1 MDEAITMFVSR
12 MVPNGTW
19 INTDSLIKGVESY
32 ILCQPTGT
40 QTSPTCSYHQR
51 TDGSGSPS
59 TVTVVHRLGE
69 PMDGISSDEHS
80 ELERLRRENREK
92 TKCIKELE
100 AREHRFQQIDKL
112 VTVLRGTV

>member
-19 INTDSLIKGVESY
+19 INTDSLIKAVESY
-32 ILCQPTGT
+32 ILCQPTDT
-40 QTSPTCSYHQR
+40 TSPTFSYHQR
-51 TDGSGSPS
+51 TDGSRSPS

-80 ELERLRRENREK
+80 ELEGYVEEIERRQNVLMIGGKR
-92 TKCIKELE
+92 
-100 AREHRFQQIDKL
+100 AQIYSAN
-112 VTVLRGTV
+112 